1 MFTFLSTGL
10 FCFQLWSEKVFRVNS
25 SYNKDSKLDKGLEI
39 NDCQVHSP
47 KWDIYLTLS
56 KAQGT
61 SQRRVVQKYIR
72 TRGRGR
78 KLQHAVFLDVKL
90 PRHYSPE
97 IAVPGVTWT
106 RLCATSPSTIPEE
119 PMALTGYWG
128 RKSLFLQWCSHWLV
142 AHAPVNNLQ
151 PMHMKTAL
159 INSAGDKTQEDM
171 KDNKLSGKR
180 KLGREGYKE
189 CVWSKHIIC
198 IGEIVKKFKWMK
210 SESINW
216 YSIRRKYC

>member
-1 MFTFLSTGL
+1 MCIFLSTSL
-10 FCFQLWSEKVFRVNS
+10 FSFQLWSEKVFTGDS
-25 SYNKDSKLDKGLEI
+25 SYNRDSKLDKGLEI

-56 KAQGT
+56 RAQGT
-61 SQRRVVQKYIR
+61 SQRRVAQKYIR

-78 KLQHAVFLDVKL
+78 MLQLAVFLDVKL
-90 PRHYSPE
+90 PFHYSHE

-106 RLCATSPSTIPEE
+106 RLCATSPSTIPED
-119 PMALTGYWG
+119 PLALNGYWG
-128 RKSLFLQWCSHWLV
+128 RKSPFLQWCSHWLV

-159 INSAGDKTQEDM
+159 INSVGHKTQEDM

-180 KLGREGYKE
+180 KLGGEGY
-189 CVWSKHIIC
+189 
-198 IGEIVKKFKWMK
+198 
-210 SESINW
+210 
-216 YSIRRKYC
+216 

>member
-25 SYNKDSKLDKGLEI
+25 SYNKGLEI

-78 KLQHAVFLDVKL
+78 MLQHAVFLDVKL
-90 PRHYSPE
+90 PCHCSPE

-106 RLCATSPSTIPEE
+106 RLCATIPSTIPEE
-119 PMALTGYWG
+119 NMALTGYWG
-128 RKSLFLQWCSHWLV
+128 RKSLFLQWCSHWIV

-151 PMHMKTAL
+151 PMHMKTAW
-159 INSAGDKTQEDM
+159 INSADHKTQEDM

-198 IGEIVKKFKWMK
+198 IDEIVKNFKWMK
-210 SESINW
+210 SESIKC
-216 YSIRRKYC
+216 YTIRRKFC

>member
-1 MFTFLSTGL
+1 MRHLSDT
-10 FCFQLWSEKVFRVNS
+10 
-25 SYNKDSKLDKGLEI
+25 I
-39 NDCQVHSP
+39 
-47 KWDIYLTLS
+47 
-56 KAQGT
+56 QG
-61 SQRRVVQKYIR
+61 S
-72 TRGRGR
+72 GN
-78 KLQHAVFLDVKL
+78 
-90 PRHYSPE
+90 
-97 IAVPGVTWT
+97 
-106 RLCATSPSTIPEE
+106 IPEE
-119 PMALTGYWG
+119 GGTKVYKNQRKGTQVATCCLLGCEIAMPLFSWNSSTWGYLNKTVCDQPFSLPEENMALTGYWG